1 MHLAIFSF
9 ELAQFLLQCLYL
21 LEVLLLNFGRELY
34 FALLL
39 LEAIKLTRHLDNALL
54 QRIVLLFRL
63 LDFARLLSAAGR
75 RATW

>member
-63 LDFARLLSAAGR
+63 LDFAR
-75 RATW
+75 